1 MTYDNGQVIDVQP
14 VPPTNGG
21 APKGNVLVLGNS
33 GVGKS
38 TLINA
43 VIGDDVAKTSF
54 GTRGTTEEL
63 DIYESPDVPFRVIDS
78 IGFEPSPIKS
88 MRAVYA
94 VRKWSRLSAKD
105 GNENTRINVIWFCVD
120 GTAAKLFP
128 ETIRNLSNAVRM
140 WKSVPII
147 AVITKSYSQP
157 DRARNID
164 MVREAFRGT
173 RVETIRNLSN
183 AVRMW
188 KSVPIIAVITKSYSQ
203 PDRARNIDMVREA
216 FRGTRVERNLR
227 AIVPVVAQ
235 TYIINETAF
244 AAPEGI
250 TDLIDATMRAM
261 PEGMQGGTRDLM
273 QFKLARKRM
282 LAQGLIGVSVA
293 AGATV
298 GAVPIPIA
306 DSLVL
311 SPLELA
317 ELNGLARL
325 YEIDKHEDAKH
336 FLDSIVQVGTASVVA
351 HSAISAIKA
360 IPGINIAAS
369 VLNAVV
375 AASIIAALGEGA
387 VVAFEQ
393 VYTGQKS
400 VRDTSWVQHLMD
412 IAASVLNA
420 VVAASIIAALGEGA
434 VVAFEQV
441 YTGQKSV
448 RDTSWVQ
455 HLMEEQFGEGFLGKV
470 SGIAEATQGGG
481 KDMTQMIID
490 LVKAAF
496 LKRGK

>member
-1 MTYDNGQVIDVQP
+1 MRCAYDDRMTYDNGHVIDVQP
-14 VPPTNGG
+14 
-21 APKGNVLVLGNS
+21 APATQQPVHKGNVLVLGNS

-43 VIGDDVAKTSF
+43 VIGDDIAKTSF

-63 DIYESPDVPFRVIDS
+63 AIYGSPSVPFRVIDS

-88 MRAVYA
+88 LRAIHA
-94 VRKWSRLSAKD
+94 VRKWSRLSAQE
-105 GNENTRINVIWFCVD
+105 GNENSRINVIWFCVD

-128 ETIRNLSNAVRM
+128 ETIRNFSNSIAM

-147 AVITKSYSQP
+147 AVITKSYSQA
-157 DRARNID
+157 DRARNIE
-164 MVREAFRGT
+164 MVRQAFRG
-173 RVETIRNLSN
+173 
-183 AVRMW
+183 
-188 KSVPIIAVITKSYSQ
+188 Q
-203 PDRARNIDMVREA
+203 
-216 FRGTRVERNLR
+216 RVERNLR

-235 TYIINETAF
+235 TFVINETAF
-244 AAPEGI
+244 ASPEGI

-261 PEGMQGGTRDLM
+261 PEGMQGGARDLM
-273 QFKLARKRM
+273 QFKLTRKRV
-282 LAQGLIGVSVA
+282 LAQGLIGASVA

-325 YEIDKHEDAKH
+325 YGIDKREDSKQ

-360 IPGINIAAS
+360 IPGIDIAAS
-369 VLNAVV
+369 VLNAIV

-387 VVAFEQ
+387 VLAFEQ
-393 VYTGQKS
+393 VYTGQRS
-400 VRDTSWVQHLMD
+400 IRDIGWVQHLM
-412 IAASVLNA
+412 A
-420 VVAASIIAALGEGA
+420 
-434 VVAFEQV
+434 
-441 YTGQKSV
+441 
-448 RDTSWVQ
+448 
-455 HLMEEQFGEGFLGKV
+455 EQFGEGFLGKI
-470 SGIAEATQGGG
+470 SGIAQASQAGSG
-481 KDMTQMIID
+481 KDMRQMIIE

-496 LKRGK
+496 LRHGR

>member
-1 MTYDNGQVIDVQP
+1 MRCAYDDRMTYDNGHVIDVQP
-14 VPPTNGG
+14 
-21 APKGNVLVLGNS
+21 APATQQPVHKGNVLVLGNS

-43 VIGDDVAKTSF
+43 VIGDDIAKTSF

-63 DIYESPDVPFRVIDS
+63 AIYGSPSVPFRVIDS

-88 MRAVYA
+88 LRAIHA
-94 VRKWSRLSAKD
+94 VRKWSRLSAQES
-105 GNENTRINVIWFCVD
+105 NENSRINVIWFCVD
-120 GTAAKLFP
+120 GTAAKLFT
-128 ETIRNLSNAVRM
+128 ETVRNLSNSIAM

-147 AVITKSYSQP
+147 AVITKSYSQA
-157 DRARNID
+157 DRTRNIE
-164 MVREAFRGT
+164 MVRQAFRG
-173 RVETIRNLSN
+173 
-183 AVRMW
+183 
-188 KSVPIIAVITKSYSQ
+188 Q
-203 PDRARNIDMVREA
+203 
-216 FRGTRVERNLR
+216 RVERNLR

-235 TYIINETAF
+235 TFVINETAF
-244 AAPEGI
+244 APPEGI
-250 TDLIDATMRAM
+250 ADLIDATMRAM
-261 PEGMQGGTRDLM
+261 PEGMQGGAYDLM
-273 QFKLARKRM
+273 QFKLTRKRV
-282 LAQGLIGVSVA
+282 LAQGLIGASVA

-325 YEIDKHEDAKH
+325 YGIDKREDAKQ

-369 VLNAVV
+369 VLNAIV

-387 VVAFEQ
+387 VLAFEQ
-393 VYTGQKS
+393 VYTGQRS
-400 VRDTSWVQHLMD
+400 VRD
-412 IAASVLNA
+412 I
-420 VVAASIIAALGEGA
+420 G
-434 VVAFEQV
+434 
-441 YTGQKSV
+441 
-448 RDTSWVQ
+448 WVQ

-470 SGIAEATQGGG
+470 SGIAQASQAGGG
-481 KDMTQMIID
+481 KDMRQMIIE

-496 LKRGK
+496 LNRKR

>member
-1 MTYDNGQVIDVQP
+1 MTYDNGNVIDVQP
-14 VPPTNGG
+14 
-21 APKGNVLVLGNS
+21 APAPQQPARKGNVLVLGNS

-43 VIGDDVAKTSF
+43 VIGDDIAKTSF

-63 DIYESPDVPFRVIDS
+63 AVYESPMVPFRVIDS

-88 MRAVYA
+88 LRAIHA
-94 VRKWSRLSAKD
+94 VRKWSRSSAQD
-105 GNENTRINVIWFCVD
+105 GNENSRINVIWFCVD

-128 ETIRNLSNAVRM
+128 ETIRNFSNSIAM
-140 WKSVPII
+140 WKSVPVI
-147 AVITKSYSQP
+147 AVITKSYSQA
-157 DRARNID
+157 DRTRNIE
-164 MVREAFRGT
+164 MVRQAFRG
-173 RVETIRNLSN
+173 
-183 AVRMW
+183 
-188 KSVPIIAVITKSYSQ
+188 Q
-203 PDRARNIDMVREA
+203 
-216 FRGTRVERNLR
+216 RVERNLR

-235 TYIINETAF
+235 TFVINETAF
-244 AAPEGI
+244 APPEGI

-261 PEGMQGGTRDLM
+261 PEGMQGGARDLM
-273 QFKLARKRM
+273 QFKLTRKRV
-282 LAQGLIGVSVA
+282 LAQGLIGASVA

-325 YEIDKHEDAKH
+325 YGIDKQEDSKQ

-369 VLNAVV
+369 VLNAIV

-387 VVAFEQ
+387 VLAFEQ
-393 VYTGQKS
+393 VYTGQRS
-400 VRDTSWVQHLMD
+400 VRDIGWVQRLM
-412 IAASVLNA
+412 A
-420 VVAASIIAALGEGA
+420 
-434 VVAFEQV
+434 
-441 YTGQKSV
+441 
-448 RDTSWVQ
+448 
-455 HLMEEQFGEGFLGKV
+455 EQFGEGFLGKV
-470 SGIAEATQGGG
+470 SGIAQESQVGG
-481 KDMTQMIID
+481 KDMRQMIIE

-496 LKRGK
+496 LNRRR

>member
-128 ETIRNLSNAVRM
+128 
-140 WKSVPII
+140 
-147 AVITKSYSQP
+147 
-157 DRARNID
+157 
-164 MVREAFRGT
+164 
-173 RVETIRNLSN
+173 ETIRNLSN

-400 VRDTSWVQHLMD
+400 VRDTSWVQHLM
-412 IAASVLNA
+412 
-420 VVAASIIAALGEGA
+420 
-434 VVAFEQV
+434 
-441 YTGQKSV
+441 
-448 RDTSWVQ
+448 
-455 HLMEEQFGEGFLGKV
+455 EEQFGEGFLGKV

>member
-1 MTYDNGQVIDVQP
+1 MRCAYDDRMTYDNGHVIDVQP
-14 VPPTNGG
+14 
-21 APKGNVLVLGNS
+21 APATQQPVHKGNVLVLGNS

-43 VIGDDVAKTSF
+43 VIGDDIAKTSF

-63 DIYESPDVPFRVIDS
+63 AIYGSPSVPFRVIDS

-88 MRAVYA
+88 LRAIHA
-94 VRKWSRLSAKD
+94 VRKWSRLSAQES
-105 GNENTRINVIWFCVD
+105 NENSRINVIWFCVD

-128 ETIRNLSNAVRM
+128 ETIRNFSNSIAM

-147 AVITKSYSQP
+147 AVITKSYSQA
-157 DRARNID
+157 DRTRNIE
-164 MVREAFRGT
+164 MVRQAFRG
-173 RVETIRNLSN
+173 
-183 AVRMW
+183 
-188 KSVPIIAVITKSYSQ
+188 Q
-203 PDRARNIDMVREA
+203 
-216 FRGTRVERNLR
+216 RVERNLR

-235 TYIINETAF
+235 TFVINETAF
-244 AAPEGI
+244 APPEGI
-250 TDLIDATMRAM
+250 ADLIDATMRAM
-261 PEGMQGGTRDLM
+261 PEGMQGGAYDLM
-273 QFKLARKRM
+273 QFKLTRKRV
-282 LAQGLIGVSVA
+282 LAQGLIGASVA

-325 YEIDKHEDAKH
+325 YGIDKREDAKQ

-369 VLNAVV
+369 VLNAIV

-387 VVAFEQ
+387 VLAFEQ
-393 VYTGQKS
+393 VYTGQRS
-400 VRDTSWVQHLMD
+400 IRDIGWVQHLM
-412 IAASVLNA
+412 A
-420 VVAASIIAALGEGA
+420 
-434 VVAFEQV
+434 
-441 YTGQKSV
+441 
-448 RDTSWVQ
+448 
-455 HLMEEQFGEGFLGKV
+455 EQFGEGFLGKV
-470 SGIAEATQGGG
+470 SGIAQASQAGGG
-481 KDMTQMIID
+481 KDMRQMIIE

-496 LKRGK
+496 LNRKR

>member
-1 MTYDNGQVIDVQP
+1 MRCAYDDRMTYDNGHVIDVQP
-14 VPPTNGG
+14 
-21 APKGNVLVLGNS
+21 APATQQPVHKGNVLVLGNS

-43 VIGDDVAKTSF
+43 VLGDDIAKTSF

-63 DIYESPDVPFRVIDS
+63 AIYGSPSVPFRVIDS

-88 MRAVYA
+88 LRAIHA
-94 VRKWSRLSAKD
+94 VRKWSRLSAQE
-105 GNENTRINVIWFCVD
+105 GNENSRINVIWFCVD

-128 ETIRNLSNAVRM
+128 ETIRNFSNSIAM

-147 AVITKSYSQP
+147 AVITKSYSQA
-157 DRARNID
+157 DRARNIE
-164 MVREAFRGT
+164 MVRQAFRG
-173 RVETIRNLSN
+173 
-183 AVRMW
+183 
-188 KSVPIIAVITKSYSQ
+188 Q
-203 PDRARNIDMVREA
+203 
-216 FRGTRVERNLR
+216 RVERNLR

-235 TYIINETAF
+235 TFVINETAF
-244 AAPEGI
+244 ASPEGI

-261 PEGMQGGTRDLM
+261 PEGMQGGARDLM
-273 QFKLARKRM
+273 QFKLTRKRV
-282 LAQGLIGVSVA
+282 LAQGLIGASVA

-325 YEIDKHEDAKH
+325 YGIDKREDSKQ

-369 VLNAVV
+369 VLNAIV

-387 VVAFEQ
+387 VLAFEQ
-393 VYTGQKS
+393 VYTGQRS
-400 VRDTSWVQHLMD
+400 IRDIGWVQRLM
-412 IAASVLNA
+412 A
-420 VVAASIIAALGEGA
+420 
-434 VVAFEQV
+434 
-441 YTGQKSV
+441 
-448 RDTSWVQ
+448 
-455 HLMEEQFGEGFLGKV
+455 EQFGEGFLGKI
-470 SGIAEATQGGG
+470 SGIAQASQAGSG
-481 KDMTQMIID
+481 KDMRQMIIE

-496 LKRGK
+496 LRHGR

>member
-1 MTYDNGQVIDVQP
+1 MTYDNGHVIDVQP
-14 VPPTNGG
+14 
-21 APKGNVLVLGNS
+21 APATQQPVHKGNVLVLGNS

-43 VIGDDVAKTSF
+43 VIGDDIAKTSF

-63 DIYESPDVPFRVIDS
+63 AIYGSPSVPFRVIDS

-88 MRAVYA
+88 LRAIHA
-94 VRKWSRLSAKD
+94 VRKWSRLSAQE
-105 GNENTRINVIWFCVD
+105 GNENSRINVIWFCVD

-128 ETIRNLSNAVRM
+128 ETIRNFSNSIAM

-147 AVITKSYSQP
+147 AVITKSYSQA
-157 DRARNID
+157 DRTRNIE
-164 MVREAFRGT
+164 MVRQAFRG
-173 RVETIRNLSN
+173 
-183 AVRMW
+183 
-188 KSVPIIAVITKSYSQ
+188 Q
-203 PDRARNIDMVREA
+203 
-216 FRGTRVERNLR
+216 RVERNLR

-235 TYIINETAF
+235 TFVINETAF
-244 AAPEGI
+244 APPEGI
-250 TDLIDATMRAM
+250 ADLIDATMRAM
-261 PEGMQGGTRDLM
+261 PEGMQGGAYDLM
-273 QFKLARKRM
+273 QFKLTRKRV
-282 LAQGLIGVSVA
+282 LAQGLIGASVA

-325 YEIDKHEDAKH
+325 YGIDKREDAKQ

-369 VLNAVV
+369 VLNAIV

-387 VVAFEQ
+387 VLAFEQ
-393 VYTGQKS
+393 VYTGQRS
-400 VRDTSWVQHLMD
+400 VRD
-412 IAASVLNA
+412 I
-420 VVAASIIAALGEGA
+420 G
-434 VVAFEQV
+434 
-441 YTGQKSV
+441 
-448 RDTSWVQ
+448 WVQ

-470 SGIAEATQGGG
+470 SGIAQASQAGGG
-481 KDMTQMIID
+481 KDMRQMIIE

-496 LKRGK
+496 LNRKR

>member
-173 RVETIRNLSN
+173 RVE
-183 AVRMW
+183 
-188 KSVPIIAVITKSYSQ
+188 
-203 PDRARNIDMVREA
+203 
-216 FRGTRVERNLR
+216 RNLR

-261 PEGMQGGTRDLM
+261 PEGMQGGARDLM

-400 VRDTSWVQHLMD
+400 VRDTSWVQHLM
-412 IAASVLNA
+412 
-420 VVAASIIAALGEGA
+420 
-434 VVAFEQV
+434 
-441 YTGQKSV
+441 
-448 RDTSWVQ
+448 
-455 HLMEEQFGEGFLGKV
+455 EEQFGEGFLGKV

>member
-1 MTYDNGQVIDVQP
+1 MRCAYDDRMTYDNGHVIDVQP
-14 VPPTNGG
+14 
-21 APKGNVLVLGNS
+21 APATQQPVHKGNVLVLGNS

-43 VIGDDVAKTSF
+43 VLGDDIAKTSF

-63 DIYESPDVPFRVIDS
+63 AIYGSPSVPFRVIDS

-88 MRAVYA
+88 LRAIHA
-94 VRKWSRLSAKD
+94 VRKWSRLSAQE
-105 GNENTRINVIWFCVD
+105 GNENSRINVIWFCVD

-128 ETIRNLSNAVRM
+128 ETIRNFSNSIAM

-147 AVITKSYSQP
+147 AVITKSYSQA
-157 DRARNID
+157 DRARNIE
-164 MVREAFRGT
+164 MVRQAFRG
-173 RVETIRNLSN
+173 
-183 AVRMW
+183 
-188 KSVPIIAVITKSYSQ
+188 Q
-203 PDRARNIDMVREA
+203 
-216 FRGTRVERNLR
+216 RVERNLR

-235 TYIINETAF
+235 TFVINETAF
-244 AAPEGI
+244 ASPEGI

-261 PEGMQGGTRDLM
+261 PEGMQGGARDLM
-273 QFKLARKRM
+273 QFKLTRKRV
-282 LAQGLIGVSVA
+282 LAQGLIGASVA

-325 YEIDKHEDAKH
+325 YGIDKREDSKQ

-369 VLNAVV
+369 VLNAIV

-387 VVAFEQ
+387 VLAFEQ
-393 VYTGQKS
+393 VYTGQRS
-400 VRDTSWVQHLMD
+400 IRDIGWVQHLM
-412 IAASVLNA
+412 A
-420 VVAASIIAALGEGA
+420 
-434 VVAFEQV
+434 
-441 YTGQKSV
+441 
-448 RDTSWVQ
+448 
-455 HLMEEQFGEGFLGKV
+455 EQFGEGFLGKV
-470 SGIAEATQGGG
+470 SGIAQASQAGSG
-481 KDMTQMIID
+481 KDMRQMIIE

-496 LKRGK
+496 LRHGR

>member
-1 MTYDNGQVIDVQP
+1 MRCAYDDRMTYDNGHVIDVQP
-14 VPPTNGG
+14 
-21 APKGNVLVLGNS
+21 APATQQPVHKGNVLVLGNS

-43 VIGDDVAKTSF
+43 VLGDDIAKTSF

-63 DIYESPDVPFRVIDS
+63 AIYGSPSVPFRVIDS

-88 MRAVYA
+88 LRAIHA
-94 VRKWSRLSAKD
+94 VRKWSRLSAQE
-105 GNENTRINVIWFCVD
+105 GNENSRINVIWFCVD

-128 ETIRNLSNAVRM
+128 ETIRNFSNSIAM

-147 AVITKSYSQP
+147 AVITKSYSQA
-157 DRARNID
+157 DRARNIE
-164 MVREAFRGT
+164 MVRQAFRG
-173 RVETIRNLSN
+173 
-183 AVRMW
+183 
-188 KSVPIIAVITKSYSQ
+188 Q
-203 PDRARNIDMVREA
+203 
-216 FRGTRVERNLR
+216 RVERNLR

-235 TYIINETAF
+235 TFVINETAF
-244 AAPEGI
+244 APPEGI

-261 PEGMQGGTRDLM
+261 PEGMQGGARDLM
-273 QFKLARKRM
+273 QFKLTRKRV
-282 LAQGLIGVSVA
+282 LAQGLIGASVA

-325 YEIDKHEDAKH
+325 YGIDKREDSKQ

-369 VLNAVV
+369 VLNAIV

-387 VVAFEQ
+387 VLAFEQ
-393 VYTGQKS
+393 VYTGQRS
-400 VRDTSWVQHLMD
+400 IRDIGWVQRLM
-412 IAASVLNA
+412 A
-420 VVAASIIAALGEGA
+420 
-434 VVAFEQV
+434 
-441 YTGQKSV
+441 
-448 RDTSWVQ
+448 
-455 HLMEEQFGEGFLGKV
+455 EQFGEGFLGKI
-470 SGIAEATQGGG
+470 SGIAQASQAGSG
-481 KDMTQMIID
+481 KDMRQMIIE

-496 LKRGK
+496 LRHGR

>member
-1 MTYDNGQVIDVQP
+1 MRCAYDDRMTYDNGHVIDVQP
-14 VPPTNGG
+14 
-21 APKGNVLVLGNS
+21 APATQQPVHKGNVLVLGNS

-43 VIGDDVAKTSF
+43 VIGDDIAKTSF

-63 DIYESPDVPFRVIDS
+63 AIYGSPSVPFRVIDS

-88 MRAVYA
+88 LRAIHA
-94 VRKWSRLSAKD
+94 VRKWSRLSAQE
-105 GNENTRINVIWFCVD
+105 GNENSRINVIWFCVD

-128 ETIRNLSNAVRM
+128 ETIRNFSNSIAM

-147 AVITKSYSQP
+147 AVITKSYSQA
-157 DRARNID
+157 DRARNIE
-164 MVREAFRGT
+164 MVRQAFRG
-173 RVETIRNLSN
+173 
-183 AVRMW
+183 
-188 KSVPIIAVITKSYSQ
+188 Q
-203 PDRARNIDMVREA
+203 
-216 FRGTRVERNLR
+216 RVERNLR

-235 TYIINETAF
+235 TFVINETAF
-244 AAPEGI
+244 APPEGI

-261 PEGMQGGTRDLM
+261 PEGMQGGARDLM
-273 QFKLARKRM
+273 QFKLTRKRV
-282 LAQGLIGVSVA
+282 LAQGLIGASVA

-325 YEIDKHEDAKH
+325 YGIDKREDSKQ

-369 VLNAVV
+369 VLNAIV

-387 VVAFEQ
+387 VLAFEQ
-393 VYTGQKS
+393 VYTGQRS
-400 VRDTSWVQHLMD
+400 IRDIGWVQHLM
-412 IAASVLNA
+412 A
-420 VVAASIIAALGEGA
+420 
-434 VVAFEQV
+434 
-441 YTGQKSV
+441 
-448 RDTSWVQ
+448 
-455 HLMEEQFGEGFLGKV
+455 EQFGEGFLGKV
-470 SGIAEATQGGG
+470 SGIAQASQAGDG
-481 KDMTQMIID
+481 KDMRQMIIE

-496 LKRGK
+496 LNRKR

>member
-1 MTYDNGQVIDVQP
+1 MRCAYDDRMTYDNGHVIDVQP
-14 VPPTNGG
+14 
-21 APKGNVLVLGNS
+21 APATQQPVHKGNVLVLGNS

-43 VIGDDVAKTSF
+43 VIGDDIAKTSF

-63 DIYESPDVPFRVIDS
+63 AIYGSPSVPFRVIDS

-88 MRAVYA
+88 LRAIHA
-94 VRKWSRLSAKD
+94 VRKWSRLSAQES
-105 GNENTRINVIWFCVD
+105 NENSRINVIWFCVD

-128 ETIRNLSNAVRM
+128 ETIRNFSNSIAM

-147 AVITKSYSQP
+147 AVITKSYSQA
-157 DRARNID
+157 DRTRNIE
-164 MVREAFRGT
+164 MVRQAFRG
-173 RVETIRNLSN
+173 
-183 AVRMW
+183 
-188 KSVPIIAVITKSYSQ
+188 Q
-203 PDRARNIDMVREA
+203 
-216 FRGTRVERNLR
+216 RVERNLR

-235 TYIINETAF
+235 TFVINETAF
-244 AAPEGI
+244 APPEGI
-250 TDLIDATMRAM
+250 ADLIDATMRAM
-261 PEGMQGGTRDLM
+261 PEGMQGGAYDLM
-273 QFKLARKRM
+273 QFKLTRKRV
-282 LAQGLIGVSVA
+282 LAQGLIGASVA

-325 YEIDKHEDAKH
+325 YGIDKREDAKQ

-369 VLNAVV
+369 VLNAIV

-387 VVAFEQ
+387 VLAFEQ
-393 VYTGQKS
+393 VYTGQRS
-400 VRDTSWVQHLMD
+400 VRD
-412 IAASVLNA
+412 I
-420 VVAASIIAALGEGA
+420 G
-434 VVAFEQV
+434 
-441 YTGQKSV
+441 
-448 RDTSWVQ
+448 WVQ
-455 HLMEEQFGEGFLGKV
+455 HLMEEQFGEGFFGKV
-470 SGIAEATQGGG
+470 SGIAQASQAGGG
-481 KDMTQMIID
+481 KDMRQMIIE

-496 LKRGK
+496 LNRKR

>member
-1 MTYDNGQVIDVQP
+1 MRCAYDDRMTYDNGHVIDVQP
-14 VPPTNGG
+14 
-21 APKGNVLVLGNS
+21 APATQQPVHKGNVLVLGNS

-43 VIGDDVAKTSF
+43 VIGDDIAKTSF

-63 DIYESPDVPFRVIDS
+63 AIYGSPSVPFRVIDS

-88 MRAVYA
+88 LRAIHA
-94 VRKWSRLSAKD
+94 VRKWSRLSAQE
-105 GNENTRINVIWFCVD
+105 GNENSRINVIWFCVD

-128 ETIRNLSNAVRM
+128 ETIHNFSNSIAM

-147 AVITKSYSQP
+147 AVITKSYSQA
-157 DRARNID
+157 DRTRNIE
-164 MVREAFRGT
+164 MVRQAFRG
-173 RVETIRNLSN
+173 
-183 AVRMW
+183 
-188 KSVPIIAVITKSYSQ
+188 Q
-203 PDRARNIDMVREA
+203 
-216 FRGTRVERNLR
+216 RVERNLR

-235 TYIINETAF
+235 TFVINETAF
-244 AAPEGI
+244 APPEGI
-250 TDLIDATMRAM
+250 ADLIDATMRAM
-261 PEGMQGGTRDLM
+261 PEGMQGGAYDLM
-273 QFKLARKRM
+273 QFKLTRKRV
-282 LAQGLIGVSVA
+282 LAQGLIGASVA

-325 YEIDKHEDAKH
+325 YGIDKREDSKQ

-351 HSAISAIKA
+351 HSAISAVKA

-369 VLNAVV
+369 VLNAIV

-387 VVAFEQ
+387 VLAFEQ
-393 VYTGQKS
+393 VYTGQRS
-400 VRDTSWVQHLMD
+400 VRD
-412 IAASVLNA
+412 I
-420 VVAASIIAALGEGA
+420 G
-434 VVAFEQV
+434 
-441 YTGQKSV
+441 
-448 RDTSWVQ
+448 WVQ

-470 SGIAEATQGGG
+470 SGIAQASQAGGG
-481 KDMTQMIID
+481 KDMRQMIIE

-496 LKRGK
+496 LNRKR

>member
-1 MTYDNGQVIDVQP
+1 MRCAYDDRMTYDNGHVIDVQP
-14 VPPTNGG
+14 
-21 APKGNVLVLGNS
+21 APATQQPVHKGNVLVLGNS

-43 VIGDDVAKTSF
+43 VIGDDIAKTSF

-63 DIYESPDVPFRVIDS
+63 AIYGSPSVPFRVIDS

-88 MRAVYA
+88 LRAIHA
-94 VRKWSRLSAKD
+94 VRKWSRLSAQE
-105 GNENTRINVIWFCVD
+105 GNENSRINVIWFCVD

-128 ETIRNLSNAVRM
+128 ETIRNFSNSIAM

-147 AVITKSYSQP
+147 AVITKSYSQA
-157 DRARNID
+157 DRARNIE
-164 MVREAFRGT
+164 MVRQAFRG
-173 RVETIRNLSN
+173 
-183 AVRMW
+183 
-188 KSVPIIAVITKSYSQ
+188 Q
-203 PDRARNIDMVREA
+203 
-216 FRGTRVERNLR
+216 RVERNLR

-235 TYIINETAF
+235 TFVINETAF
-244 AAPEGI
+244 APPEGI
-250 TDLIDATMRAM
+250 ADLIDATMRAM
-261 PEGMQGGTRDLM
+261 PEGMQGGAYDLM
-273 QFKLARKRM
+273 QFKLTRKRV
-282 LAQGLIGVSVA
+282 LAQGLIGASVA

-325 YEIDKHEDAKH
+325 YGIDKREDSKQ

-369 VLNAVV
+369 VLNAIV

-387 VVAFEQ
+387 VLAFEQ
-393 VYTGQKS
+393 VYTGQRS
-400 VRDTSWVQHLMD
+400 IRDIGWVQHLM
-412 IAASVLNA
+412 A
-420 VVAASIIAALGEGA
+420 
-434 VVAFEQV
+434 
-441 YTGQKSV
+441 
-448 RDTSWVQ
+448 
-455 HLMEEQFGEGFLGKV
+455 EQFGEGFLGKV
-470 SGIAEATQGGG
+470 SGIAQASQAGGG
-481 KDMTQMIID
+481 KDMRQMIIE

-496 LKRGK
+496 LNRKR

>member
-1 MTYDNGQVIDVQP
+1 MPAPATQQP
-14 VPPTNGG
+14 VH
-21 APKGNVLVLGNS
+21 KGNVLVLGNS

-43 VIGDDVAKTSF
+43 VIGDDIAKTSF

-63 DIYESPDVPFRVIDS
+63 AIYGSPSVPFRVIDS

-88 MRAVYA
+88 LRAIHA
-94 VRKWSRLSAKD
+94 VRKWSRLSAQE
-105 GNENTRINVIWFCVD
+105 GNENSRINVIWFCVD

-128 ETIRNLSNAVRM
+128 ETIHNFSNSIAM

-147 AVITKSYSQP
+147 AVITKSYSQA
-157 DRARNID
+157 DRTRNIE
-164 MVREAFRGT
+164 MVRQAFRG
-173 RVETIRNLSN
+173 
-183 AVRMW
+183 
-188 KSVPIIAVITKSYSQ
+188 Q
-203 PDRARNIDMVREA
+203 
-216 FRGTRVERNLR
+216 RVERNLR

-235 TYIINETAF
+235 TFVINETAF
-244 AAPEGI
+244 APPEGI
-250 TDLIDATMRAM
+250 ADLIDATMRAM
-261 PEGMQGGTRDLM
+261 PEGMQGGAYDLM
-273 QFKLARKRM
+273 QFKLTRKRV
-282 LAQGLIGVSVA
+282 LAQGLIGASVA

-325 YEIDKHEDAKH
+325 YGIDKREDAKQ

-369 VLNAVV
+369 VLNAIV

-387 VVAFEQ
+387 VLAFEQ
-393 VYTGQKS
+393 VYTGQRS
-400 VRDTSWVQHLMD
+400 VRD
-412 IAASVLNA
+412 I
-420 VVAASIIAALGEGA
+420 G
-434 VVAFEQV
+434 
-441 YTGQKSV
+441 
-448 RDTSWVQ
+448 WVQ

-470 SGIAEATQGGG
+470 SGIAQASQAGGG
-481 KDMTQMIID
+481 KDMRQMIIE

-496 LKRGK
+496 LNRKR

>member
-1 MTYDNGQVIDVQP
+1 MRCAYDDRMTYDNGHVIDVQP
-14 VPPTNGG
+14 
-21 APKGNVLVLGNS
+21 APATQQPVHKGNVLVLGNS

-43 VIGDDVAKTSF
+43 VIGDDIAKTSF

-63 DIYESPDVPFRVIDS
+63 AIYGSPSVPFRVIDS

-88 MRAVYA
+88 LRAIHA
-94 VRKWSRLSAKD
+94 VRKWSRLSAQE
-105 GNENTRINVIWFCVD
+105 GNENSRINVIWFCVD

-128 ETIRNLSNAVRM
+128 ETIHNFSNSIAM

-147 AVITKSYSQP
+147 AVITKSYSQA
-157 DRARNID
+157 DRTRNIE
-164 MVREAFRGT
+164 MVRQAFRG
-173 RVETIRNLSN
+173 
-183 AVRMW
+183 
-188 KSVPIIAVITKSYSQ
+188 Q
-203 PDRARNIDMVREA
+203 
-216 FRGTRVERNLR
+216 RVERNLR

-235 TYIINETAF
+235 TFVINETAF
-244 AAPEGI
+244 APPEGI
-250 TDLIDATMRAM
+250 ADLIDATMRAM
-261 PEGMQGGTRDLM
+261 PEGMQGGAYDLM
-273 QFKLARKRM
+273 QFKLTRKRV
-282 LAQGLIGVSVA
+282 LAQGLIGASVA

-325 YEIDKHEDAKH
+325 YGIDKREDAKQ

-369 VLNAVV
+369 VLNAIV
-375 AASIIAALGEGA
+375 AASIIAARGEGA
-387 VVAFEQ
+387 VLAFEQ
-393 VYTGQKS
+393 VYTGQRS
-400 VRDTSWVQHLMD
+400 VRD
-412 IAASVLNA
+412 I
-420 VVAASIIAALGEGA
+420 G
-434 VVAFEQV
+434 
-441 YTGQKSV
+441 
-448 RDTSWVQ
+448 WVQ

-470 SGIAEATQGGG
+470 SGIAQASQAGGG
-481 KDMTQMIID
+481 KDMRQMIIE

-496 LKRGK
+496 LNRKR

>member
-1 MTYDNGQVIDVQP
+1 MRCAYDDRMTYDNGHVIDVQP
-14 VPPTNGG
+14 
-21 APKGNVLVLGNS
+21 APATQQPVHKGNVLVLGNS

-43 VIGDDVAKTSF
+43 VIGDDIAKTSF

-63 DIYESPDVPFRVIDS
+63 AIYGSPSVPFRVIDS

-88 MRAVYA
+88 LRAIHA
-94 VRKWSRLSAKD
+94 VRKWSRLSAQE
-105 GNENTRINVIWFCVD
+105 GNENSRINVIWFCVD

-128 ETIRNLSNAVRM
+128 ETIHNFSNSIAM

-147 AVITKSYSQP
+147 AVITKSYSQA
-157 DRARNID
+157 DRTRNIE
-164 MVREAFRGT
+164 MVRQAFRG
-173 RVETIRNLSN
+173 
-183 AVRMW
+183 
-188 KSVPIIAVITKSYSQ
+188 Q
-203 PDRARNIDMVREA
+203 
-216 FRGTRVERNLR
+216 RVERNLR

-235 TYIINETAF
+235 TFVINETAF
-244 AAPEGI
+244 APPEGI
-250 TDLIDATMRAM
+250 ADLIDATMRAM
-261 PEGMQGGTRDLM
+261 PEGMQGGAYDLM
-273 QFKLARKRM
+273 QFKLTRKRV
-282 LAQGLIGVSVA
+282 LAQGLIGASVA

-325 YEIDKHEDAKH
+325 YGIDKREDAKQ

-351 HSAISAIKA
+351 HSAISAVKA

-369 VLNAVV
+369 VLNAIV

-387 VVAFEQ
+387 VLAFEQ
-393 VYTGQKS
+393 VYTGQRS
-400 VRDTSWVQHLMD
+400 VRD
-412 IAASVLNA
+412 I
-420 VVAASIIAALGEGA
+420 G
-434 VVAFEQV
+434 
-441 YTGQKSV
+441 
-448 RDTSWVQ
+448 WVQ

-470 SGIAEATQGGG
+470 SGIAQASQAGGG
-481 KDMTQMIID
+481 KDMRQMIIE

-496 LKRGK
+496 LNRKR

>member
-1 MTYDNGQVIDVQP
+1 MTYDNGNVIDVQP
-14 VPPTNGG
+14 
-21 APKGNVLVLGNS
+21 APAPQQPARKGNVLVLGNS

-43 VIGDDVAKTSF
+43 VIGDDIAKTSF

-63 DIYESPDVPFRVIDS
+63 AVYESPMVPFRVIDS

-88 MRAVYA
+88 LRAIHA
-94 VRKWSRLSAKD
+94 VRKWSRSSAQD
-105 GNENTRINVIWFCVD
+105 GNENSRINVIWFCVD

-128 ETIRNLSNAVRM
+128 ETIRNFSNSIAM

-147 AVITKSYSQP
+147 AVITKSYSQA
-157 DRARNID
+157 DRARNIE
-164 MVREAFRGT
+164 MVRQAFRG
-173 RVETIRNLSN
+173 
-183 AVRMW
+183 
-188 KSVPIIAVITKSYSQ
+188 Q
-203 PDRARNIDMVREA
+203 
-216 FRGTRVERNLR
+216 RVERNLR

-235 TYIINETAF
+235 TFVINETAF
-244 AAPEGI
+244 APPEGI

-261 PEGMQGGTRDLM
+261 PEGMQGGAHDLM
-273 QFKLARKRM
+273 RFKLTRKRV
-282 LAQGLIGVSVA
+282 LAQGLIGASVA

-325 YEIDKHEDAKH
+325 YGIDKREDSKQ

-351 HSAISAIKA
+351 HSAISAVKA

-369 VLNAVV
+369 VLNAIV

-387 VVAFEQ
+387 VLAFEQ
-393 VYTGQKS
+393 VYTGQRS
-400 VRDTSWVQHLMD
+400 VRDIGWVQRLM
-412 IAASVLNA
+412 A
-420 VVAASIIAALGEGA
+420 
-434 VVAFEQV
+434 
-441 YTGQKSV
+441 
-448 RDTSWVQ
+448 
-455 HLMEEQFGEGFLGKV
+455 EQFGEGFLGKV
-470 SGIAEATQGGG
+470 SGIAQASQAGGG
-481 KDMTQMIID
+481 KDMRQMIIE

-496 LKRGK
+496 LNRKR

>member
-1 MTYDNGQVIDVQP
+1 MPAPATQQP
-14 VPPTNGG
+14 VH
-21 APKGNVLVLGNS
+21 KGNVLVLGNS

-43 VIGDDVAKTSF
+43 VIGDDIAKTSF

-63 DIYESPDVPFRVIDS
+63 AIYGSPSVPFRVIDS

-88 MRAVYA
+88 LRAIHA
-94 VRKWSRLSAKD
+94 VRKWSRLSAQES
-105 GNENTRINVIWFCVD
+105 NENSRINVIWFCVD

-128 ETIRNLSNAVRM
+128 ETIRNFSNSIAM

-147 AVITKSYSQP
+147 AVITKSYSQA
-157 DRARNID
+157 DRTRNIE
-164 MVREAFRGT
+164 MVRQAFRG
-173 RVETIRNLSN
+173 
-183 AVRMW
+183 
-188 KSVPIIAVITKSYSQ
+188 Q
-203 PDRARNIDMVREA
+203 
-216 FRGTRVERNLR
+216 RVERNLR

-235 TYIINETAF
+235 TFVINETAF
-244 AAPEGI
+244 APPEGI
-250 TDLIDATMRAM
+250 ADLIDATMRAM
-261 PEGMQGGTRDLM
+261 PEGMQGGAYDLM
-273 QFKLARKRM
+273 QFKLTRKRV
-282 LAQGLIGVSVA
+282 LAQGLIGASVA

-325 YEIDKHEDAKH
+325 YGIDKREDAKQ

-369 VLNAVV
+369 VLNAIV

-387 VVAFEQ
+387 VLAFEQ
-393 VYTGQKS
+393 VYTGQRS
-400 VRDTSWVQHLMD
+400 VRD
-412 IAASVLNA
+412 I
-420 VVAASIIAALGEGA
+420 G
-434 VVAFEQV
+434 
-441 YTGQKSV
+441 
-448 RDTSWVQ
+448 WVQ

-470 SGIAEATQGGG
+470 SGIAQASQAGGG
-481 KDMTQMIID
+481 KDMRQMIIE

-496 LKRGK
+496 LNRKR

>member
-1 MTYDNGQVIDVQP
+1 MRCAYDDRMTYDNGHVIDVQP
-14 VPPTNGG
+14 
-21 APKGNVLVLGNS
+21 APATQQPVHKGNVLVLGNS

-63 DIYESPDVPFRVIDS
+63 AIYASPSVPFRVIDS

-88 MRAVYA
+88 LRAIHA
-94 VRKWSRLSAKD
+94 VRKWSRLSAQES
-105 GNENTRINVIWFCVD
+105 NENSRINVIWFCVD

-128 ETIRNLSNAVRM
+128 ETIRNFSNSIAM

-147 AVITKSYSQP
+147 AVITKSYSQA
-157 DRARNID
+157 DRTRNIE
-164 MVREAFRGT
+164 MVRQAFRG
-173 RVETIRNLSN
+173 
-183 AVRMW
+183 
-188 KSVPIIAVITKSYSQ
+188 Q
-203 PDRARNIDMVREA
+203 
-216 FRGTRVERNLR
+216 RVERNLR

-235 TYIINETAF
+235 TFVINETAF
-244 AAPEGI
+244 APPEGI
-250 TDLIDATMRAM
+250 ADLIDATMRAM
-261 PEGMQGGTRDLM
+261 PEGMQGGAYDLM
-273 QFKLARKRM
+273 QFKLTRKRV
-282 LAQGLIGVSVA
+282 LAQGLIGASVA

-325 YEIDKHEDAKH
+325 YGIDKREDAKQ

-369 VLNAVV
+369 VLNAIV

-387 VVAFEQ
+387 VLAFEQ
-393 VYTGQKS
+393 VYTGQRS
-400 VRDTSWVQHLMD
+400 VRD
-412 IAASVLNA
+412 I
-420 VVAASIIAALGEGA
+420 G
-434 VVAFEQV
+434 
-441 YTGQKSV
+441 
-448 RDTSWVQ
+448 WVQ

-470 SGIAEATQGGG
+470 SGIAQASQAGGG
-481 KDMTQMIID
+481 KDMRQMIIE

-496 LKRGK
+496 LRHGR

>member
-1 MTYDNGQVIDVQP
+1 MRCAYDDRMTYDNGHVIDVQP
-14 VPPTNGG
+14 
-21 APKGNVLVLGNS
+21 APATQQPVHKGNVLVLGNS

-43 VIGDDVAKTSF
+43 VIGDDIAKTSF

-63 DIYESPDVPFRVIDS
+63 AIYGSPSVPFRVIDS

-88 MRAVYA
+88 LRAIHA
-94 VRKWSRLSAKD
+94 VRKWSRLSAQE
-105 GNENTRINVIWFCVD
+105 GNENSRINVIWFCVD

-128 ETIRNLSNAVRM
+128 ETIHNFSNSIAM

-147 AVITKSYSQP
+147 AVITKSYSQA
-157 DRARNID
+157 DRTRNIE
-164 MVREAFRGT
+164 MVRQAFRG
-173 RVETIRNLSN
+173 
-183 AVRMW
+183 
-188 KSVPIIAVITKSYSQ
+188 Q
-203 PDRARNIDMVREA
+203 
-216 FRGTRVERNLR
+216 RVERNLR

-235 TYIINETAF
+235 TFVINETAF
-244 AAPEGI
+244 APPEGI
-250 TDLIDATMRAM
+250 ADLIDATMRAM
-261 PEGMQGGTRDLM
+261 PEGMQGGAYDLM
-273 QFKLARKRM
+273 QFKLTRKRV
-282 LAQGLIGVSVA
+282 LAQGLIGASVA

-325 YEIDKHEDAKH
+325 YGIDKREDAKQ

-369 VLNAVV
+369 VLNAIV

-387 VVAFEQ
+387 VLAFEQ
-393 VYTGQKS
+393 VYTGQRS
-400 VRDTSWVQHLMD
+400 VRD
-412 IAASVLNA
+412 I
-420 VVAASIIAALGEGA
+420 G
-434 VVAFEQV
+434 
-441 YTGQKSV
+441 
-448 RDTSWVQ
+448 WVQ

-470 SGIAEATQGGG
+470 SGIAQASQAGGG
-481 KDMTQMIID
+481 KDMRQMIIE

-496 LKRGK
+496 LNRKR

>member
-1 MTYDNGQVIDVQP
+1 MRCAYDDRMTYDNGHVIDVQP
-14 VPPTNGG
+14 
-21 APKGNVLVLGNS
+21 APATQQPVHKGNVLVLGNS

-43 VIGDDVAKTSF
+43 VIGDDIAKTSF

-63 DIYESPDVPFRVIDS
+63 AIYGSPSVPFRVIDS

-88 MRAVYA
+88 LRAIHA
-94 VRKWSRLSAKD
+94 VRKWSRLSAQE
-105 GNENTRINVIWFCVD
+105 GNENSRINVIWFCVD

-128 ETIRNLSNAVRM
+128 ETIRNFSNSIAM

-147 AVITKSYSQP
+147 AVITKSYSQA
-157 DRARNID
+157 DRARNIE
-164 MVREAFRGT
+164 MVRQAFRG
-173 RVETIRNLSN
+173 
-183 AVRMW
+183 
-188 KSVPIIAVITKSYSQ
+188 Q
-203 PDRARNIDMVREA
+203 
-216 FRGTRVERNLR
+216 RVERNLR

-235 TYIINETAF
+235 TFVINETAF
-244 AAPEGI
+244 APPEGI

-261 PEGMQGGTRDLM
+261 PEGMQGGARDLM
-273 QFKLARKRM
+273 QFKLTRKRV
-282 LAQGLIGVSVA
+282 LAQGLIGASVA

-325 YEIDKHEDAKH
+325 YGIDKREDSKQ

-369 VLNAVV
+369 VLNAIV

-387 VVAFEQ
+387 VLAFEQ
-393 VYTGQKS
+393 VYTGQRS
-400 VRDTSWVQHLMD
+400 IRDIGWVQHLM
-412 IAASVLNA
+412 A
-420 VVAASIIAALGEGA
+420 
-434 VVAFEQV
+434 
-441 YTGQKSV
+441 
-448 RDTSWVQ
+448 
-455 HLMEEQFGEGFLGKV
+455 EQFGEGFLGKA
-470 SGIAEATQGGG
+470 SGIAQASQAGDG
-481 KDMTQMIID
+481 KDMRQMIIE

-496 LKRGK
+496 LNRKR